1 MDFGVV
7 KEKEGIGEI
16 GGEKL
21 GRVGP

>member
-1 MDFGVV
+1 MDFRVV

-21 GRVGP
+21 GRVKP